1 MIGLEIGSYKLV
13 SKIGEGGMG
22 EVYLAEHNLLKRKA
36 AVKLLLEE
44 FNDEE
49 VVVKRFINEAR
60 ATSKLIHPGIVQIY
74 DFGKT
79 ADGKT
84 YMIMEFLEGETL
96 SQRIRNRGK
105 LPIPEAVNLTRQMAE
120 ALAVAHGHSVVHRDL
135 KPDNV
140 FLVADVT
147 APGGTRVK
155 ILDFG
160 IAKMLDP
167 SISAPRTATGSVLGT
182 PVYMAP
188 EQCSGLKVDLRAD
201 LYALGGVFFHLL
213 CGRPPF
219 NVSGIGELLGAH
231 LYSPPPVPS
240 TLVKEIGP
248 SLDAVV
254 LKLLAKKPDER
265 FANTMEFITALD
277 AAPVGSSTAATSE
290 PAAPEEVPPATSGP
304 EAATMIGSAKAR
316 PASPAET
323 PVPEPKPEAVVT
335 APSKLSAPAPPP
347 VETPPKKEITT
358 LGGAAGES
366 TPRLAIPQPERKRS
380 NSLVTMGVAFGLTVV
395 LAIGAYFVFGSKG
408 DPALDS
414 PAIQPPAPVAAPVDM
429 AAADADAG
437 N

>member
-13 SKIGEGGMG
+13 TKIGEGGMG

-44 FNDEE
+44 FNGEE
-49 VVVKRFINEAR
+49 MVVKRFIQEAR

-79 ADGKT
+79 PDGKT

-96 SQRIRNRGK
+96 SQRIRNKGK
-105 LPIPEAVNLTRQMAE
+105 LPLADAVNIVRQMSE
-120 ALAVAHGHSVVHRDL
+120 ALAVAHGHGVVHRDL

-140 FLVADVT
+140 FIVADVT
-147 APGGTRVK
+147 APRSERVK

-160 IAKMLDP
+160 IAKMMDP
-167 SISAPRTATGSVLGT
+167 SISAPKTATGSVLGT

-188 EQCSGLKVDLRAD
+188 EQCQGLKVDLRAD

-240 TLVKEIGP
+240 TLVKEITP
-248 SLDAVV
+248 SLDAIV

-265 FANTMEFITALD
+265 YPSTLELIAALD
-277 AAPVGSSTAATSE
+277 AAPVAAG
-290 PAAPEEVPPATSGP
+290 PAAETKPEANTPEPVMAATSGP
-304 EAATMIGSAKAR
+304 EAATIVGSAKQRIPTPREA
-316 PASPAET
+316 PA
-323 PVPEPKPEAVVT
+323 PEIT
-335 APSKLSAPAPPP
+335 APSTTPPP
-347 VETPPKKEITT
+347 QVAAPMAAAPQPVEQPKKEITT
-358 LGGAAGES
+358 LGGSAGES
-366 TPRLAIPQPERKRS
+366 KPKMAMPQLDRPRG
-380 NSLVTMGVAFGLTVV
+380 NSLVTMAVAFGITVV
-395 LAIGAYFVFGSKG
+395 LAVGAYFVFGSKSEPT
-408 DPALDS
+408 DTQATP
-414 PAIQPPAPVAAPVDM
+414 PPAPVTAPLDLSN
-429 AAADADAG
+429 DAG
-437 N
+437 